1 MITIWLNKCNDV
13 ASETN
18 GSKHCY
24 SFWANSIAHYK
35 LLEVLSDIQAFF
47 FWPQPDVRKAEPS
60 SLCGEGVLF

>member
-1 MITIWLNKCNDV
+1 MITKSLNKCNDV

-24 SFWANSIAHYK
+24 SFWANSIAQCK

-47 FWPQPDVRKAEPS
+47 WPQPDIREAAPS
-60 SLCGEGVLF
+60 SLRGEGVLF